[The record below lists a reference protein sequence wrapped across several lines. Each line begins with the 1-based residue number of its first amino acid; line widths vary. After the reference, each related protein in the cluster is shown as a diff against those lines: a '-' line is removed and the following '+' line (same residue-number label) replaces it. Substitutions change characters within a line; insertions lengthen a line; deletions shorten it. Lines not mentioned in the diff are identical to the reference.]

1 MQSTLRRRLLLLGVL
16 LVVGALAGGVIATL
30 DMQKTIQGSNEE
42 SISVVKV
49 PDSAQS
55 ATQRAELQAKHT
67 DLLMTLISI
76 ASNNSTVQHITTGK
90 NASVVGIGIDKGGS
104 QGVSTAGTALLVI
117 KVDDTYYAIQED
129 VVHKQVTGVS
139 KRVCYGPECTG

>member
-16 LVVGALAGGVIATL
+16 LVVGALAGGVIAAL

-67 DLLMTLISI
+67 DTRCL
-76 ASNNSTVQHITTGK
+76 
-90 NASVVGIGIDKGGS
+90 
-104 QGVSTAGTALLVI
+104 
-117 KVDDTYYAIQED
+117 
-129 VVHKQVTGVS
+129 
-139 KRVCYGPECTG
+139 GPPNT